1 MYYIYLQLA
10 IIHSPRIR
18 RYVIESESRYIVA

>member
-10 IIHSPRIR
+10 IIQSLRIR
-18 RYVIESESRYIVA
+18 RYVIESRCIVA